1 MGRMNVPSGDM
12 KISALSLS
20 SKNVGTGQNM
30 HGISE
35 LPAVSY
41 IQDLLS

>member
-1 MGRMNVPSGDM
+1 MRRMNVPSSDL
-12 KISALSLS
+12 KISVLTLS

-35 LPAVSY
+35 IPAVSY
-41 IQDLLS
+41 IHDLLS

>member
-12 KISALSLS
+12 KISALTLCN
-20 SKNVGTGQNM
+20 KNVGTGHNM
-30 HGISE
+30 YGISE
-35 LPAVSY
+35 IPAVSY